1 MRVFLVLSI
10 LFFAACN
17 NSSDKGDKSAK
28 KIQSIEAA
36 NEGGNEIT
44 CWGIGDI
51 DLDNDMQSITEKVGE
66 TNVTQDSLFKEG
78 SFEGFVTT
86 LWKGSPK
93 EIIVHWKEKKKP
105 YQTIDH
111 LEITHSESPYHF
123 VNGIKIGTTL
133 KEMEKLNGGAAIDL
147 YGFGWDYGGTFVS
160 FNKGKLAGDIPCFG
174 GVFALP
180 ENAEPGETKEIMGD
194 TKISSSHTAFAK
206 YDPKLVIIRVKN

>member
-1 MRVFLVLSI
+1 MRVFLFLSI
-10 LFFAACN
+10 LLFAACN
-17 NSSDKGDKSAK
+17 NSSDKGDKAAK
-28 KIQSIEAA
+28 KIQSIDTAS
-36 NEGGNEIT
+36 EGGSEIT

-51 DLDNDMQSITEKVGE
+51 DLDNDMQSLTGKVGKA
-66 TNVTQDSLFKEG
+66 NVTQDSLFKEG

-93 EIIVHWKEKKKP
+93 EIIVHWKEKKEP

-111 LEITHSESPYHF
+111 LEITSPESPYHF

-133 KEMEKLNGGAAIDL
+133 KEMEKLNGGTAISL
-147 YGFGWDYGGTFVS
+147 YGFGWDYGGTFIS

-180 ENAEPGETKEIMGD
+180 ENVETSDTKDVMGD
-194 TKISSSHTAFAK
+194 SKISSSHAAFTK
-206 YDPKLVIIRVKN
+206 YDPKLVTIRVKN